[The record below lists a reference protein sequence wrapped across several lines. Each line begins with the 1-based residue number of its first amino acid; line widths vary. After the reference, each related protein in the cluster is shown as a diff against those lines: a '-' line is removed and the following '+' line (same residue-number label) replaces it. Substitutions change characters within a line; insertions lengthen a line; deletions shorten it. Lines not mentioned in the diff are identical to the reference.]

1 MYLKKTQIR
10 YNRREGVALV
20 IDKQVYSVFF
30 FFFKKKDIYIFVV
43 GFDNRDMGWLASIQV
58 LYVPMKTTTGNMI
71 NQSKFMLS

>member
-10 YNRREGVALV
+10 YNRWEGVALV
-20 IDKQVYSVFF
+20 IDKQVYSV